1 MAKKLSELDNNN
13 RMYFETLMDF
23 MNETWQEDLLKRLKV
38 AQKFGL
44 DLTDEDV
51 LQLIAPTPLPSQQD
65 GSSSLPAVAE

>member
-38 AQKFGL
+38 AQNLG
-44 DLTDEDV
+44 
-51 LQLIAPTPLPSQQD
+51 
-65 GSSSLPAVAE
+65 